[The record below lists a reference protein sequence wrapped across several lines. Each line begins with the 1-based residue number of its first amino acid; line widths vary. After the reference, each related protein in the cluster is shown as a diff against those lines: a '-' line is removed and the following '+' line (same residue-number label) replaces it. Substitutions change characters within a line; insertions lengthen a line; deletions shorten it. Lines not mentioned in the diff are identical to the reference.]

1 MKQITLLA
9 AMAVAIGA
17 NAQRQIGEAIPVGHQ
32 GSFGSANR
40 TPTDT
45 IVPVSFGTPGNGL
58 ALYTAGAGNFMVG
71 TNNFGD
77 KAKVQVFTSTGNVHV
92 EQLIYFFGAKNVGTS
107 PNSSLHA
114 RVYALDGP
122 GFNTTNQA
130 VNNAPGTVL
139 GNVDVPISAVDTG
152 TNPLVPMIVE
162 FNPAVSASGN
172 FGGGF
177 DVTGLGADVN
187 LGLIT
192 TQNGSTGSSNDQNW
206 EQFGNDHWFAMSNPD
221 SSWGAALDFAM
232 LAVLGNGV
240 AGIHDAAA
248 VNNMRLS
255 IVGSNPATSSVTVA
269 YNLLQ
274 AANAR
279 LLVIDTKGAKLVERE
294 LGQSLIGLHQTDLD
308 VANWGNGTYY
318 VSIIAN
324 GRPIT
329 KKLVVQH

>member
-1 MKQITLLA
+1 MKHVTLLA
-9 AMAVAIGA
+9 AMAVTLSA
-17 NAQRQIGEAIPVGHQ
+17 NAQRHIGEAIPVAHHGA
-32 GSFGSANR
+32 FGSAER

-45 IVPVSFGTPGNGL
+45 IVPVSVGTPGNQL
-58 ALYTAGAGNFMVG
+58 ALYTASAGNYMVG
-71 TNNFGD
+71 TNSFGD

-92 EQLIYFFGAKNVGTS
+92 EQLIYFFGKKNVGSAPTS
-107 PNSSLHA
+107 PLHA

-122 GFNTTNQA
+122 GFNTTGQA

-139 GNVDVPISAVDTG
+139 GNVDIPISAVDTG

-162 FNPAVSASGN
+162 FNPAVNASGN

-177 DVTGLGADVN
+177 DVTGLGTGVQ
-187 LGLIT
+187 LGMLT
-192 TQNGSTGSSNDQNW
+192 TQDGATGTSDDQNW
-206 EQFGNDHWFAMSNPD
+206 EQFSDNHWFAMSNAD
-221 SSWGAALDFAM
+221 SSWGVKCDFFM

-240 AGIHDAAA
+240 AGIHNPGA
-248 VNNMRLS
+248 VNGMRLS
-255 IVGSNPATSSVTVA
+255 IVGGNPATSAVTVA
-269 YNLLQ
+269 YDLQQ

-279 LLVIDTKGAKLVERE
+279 LLVIDTKGAKMVERE
-294 LGQSLIGLHQTDLD
+294 LGRSLIGQHQTDLN

-318 VSIIAN
+318 VSIIAD